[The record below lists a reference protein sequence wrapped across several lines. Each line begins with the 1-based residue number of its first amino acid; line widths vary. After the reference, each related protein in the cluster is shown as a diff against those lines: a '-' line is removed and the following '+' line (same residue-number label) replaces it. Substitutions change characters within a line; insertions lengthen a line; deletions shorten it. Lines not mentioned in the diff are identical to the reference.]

1 MKINFAKYL
10 LEILLE
16 QGKVDVPGLGKFEL
30 VKKSS
35 EFGEGRKTLKAPTQE
50 IVFSESHDSS
60 DTKLRDRISNKEGGD
75 IDKNKADEF
84 VNQFTSDVSKG
95 LVDKGEVEIAYLGTI
110 NRSGVGQINFLQ
122 NQATIDK
129 LNKYLPE
136 VTLPETQKVPTKESA
151 ASVKVADT
159 KSAATSIRKDIKP
172 ERSLSYAEPEESGF
186 AWLKWVLGILGL
198 IILSTLLFKM
208 CGKEDQSAYKTNQ
221 AKEESV
227 SDTLD
232 KVDAEMDGNTG
243 EEMSSEDEGKTEQG
257 EAGNKVESSSPH
269 TNAATDFNKEK
280 CIVIIGSYQ
289 NSKNVR
295 SATAK
300 IESKGYSLYK
310 ETHGA
315 YTRVGLNMNCEDIS
329 GSYKSFVRDI
339 SREFDVNAWFLSPEV
354 KQ

>member
-30 VKKSS
+30 EKKAS

-50 IVFSESHDSS
+50 IVFSETHNSA

-75 IDKNKADEF
+75 IDNLKADEF

-95 LVDKGEVEIAYLGTI
+95 LVDEGEVEIAYLGTI
-110 NRSGVGQINFLQ
+110 KRSGAGQINFVQ

-136 VTLPETQKVPTKESA
+136 VSLPETQKTPEKEVTASA
-151 ASVKVADT
+151 KVADP
-159 KSAATSIRKDIKP
+159 KPAATSIRKDIKTEP
-172 ERSLSYAEPEESGF
+172 TPSYVEPEKSGLG
-186 AWLKWVLGILGL
+186 WLKWVIGILGF
-198 IILSTLLFKM
+198 IILSTMLFKM
-208 CGKEDQSAYKTNQ
+208 CGKEDQSAYKSNQ
-221 AKEESV
+221 AKEETKLDEQGTV
-227 SDTLD
+227 ETEAKEDITETL
-232 KVDAEMDGNTG
+232 N
-243 EEMSSEDEGKTEQG
+243 SEDEKETEMQ
-257 EAGNKVESSSPH
+257 EEGNKVESSSPNP
-269 TNAATDFNKEK
+269 NAASDFNKEK

-289 NSKNVR
+289 SSKNVK
-295 SATAK
+295 SASAK
-300 IESKGYSLYK
+300 IESKGYALYK

-315 YTRVGLNMNCEDIS
+315 YTRVGLNMNCDDIS

-339 SREFDVNAWFLSPEV
+339 SREFGVNAWFLSPEV